1 VLYLRLTE
9 PVQLIIGNNGKN
21 DKLKTPCGVFS
32 KQNFVGHALVDII
45 VKVYSQLI
53 PKQDST
59 ILKKLQVLARLFLL
73 PSGVRCRGVLAAHL
87 PLDAIRFISK
97 TKSSWRVSG
106 TPPEGNKKSPKQIAM
121 KKSCLQ
127 ERKPVRRIPSKS
139 MSGDAIGPVTNIWVG
154 KPDKKFPE
162 ST

>member
-1 VLYLRLTE
+1 
-9 PVQLIIGNNGKN
+9 
-21 DKLKTPCGVFS
+21 
-32 KQNFVGHALVDII
+32 
-45 VKVYSQLI
+45 
-53 PKQDST
+53 
-59 ILKKLQVLARLFLL
+59 
-73 PSGVRCRGVLAAHL
+73 VLAAHL

-139 MSGDAIGPVTNIWVG
+139 MSGEAIGPVTNSLSRHEISENQGIFVRATG
-154 KPDKKFPE
+154 TQILSANHNRAKYDLRVAGEGLSFLKARFTLRP
-162 ST
+162 